1 MEKRII
7 IINSFNKTLF
17 QLIRKI
23 ESFLDK
29 KVLEELSFLRNK
41 LATLKNTNPE
51 FLIKSTCSYFT
62 TYSDKIMTR
71 DESFFTNPSFISSQ
85 IPSEFIDVVNLICKS
100 YCRAD
105 QLEKDMIYN
114 DIMGLLEYSIQY

>member
-51 FLIKSTCSYFT
+51 FLIKSTFSYFT